1 MLTNYNMKKKASIYY
16 LNMYDDQGEYLPRE
30 NGIPLKEGPLNL
42 IYSVPVKTSF
52 YVVAYGMDDAYKI
65 MAALKKSLKLKK
77 RIGEANTGNYYG
89 VRAGKTY
96 LARGIYYGPHVNT
109 YDETEHHKLKMAF
122 EDFDS
127 DKLIAE
133 AHSAIIRTKGKEYAP
148 TATEIQGWLD
158 KNVLHNPSIE

>member
-1 MLTNYNMKKKASIYY
+1 MKKKASIYY
-16 LNMYDDQGEYLPRE
+16 LRMYDDQGEYIPTDIE
-30 NGIPLKEGPLNL
+30 NAMPLKEGPLNL

-52 YVVAYGMDDAYKI
+52 YVVAYGKDDAYKI
-65 MAALKKSLKLKK
+65 MAALKKLLKLKK

-127 DKLIAE
+127 DKIISKIISEYELTPDRKKSLI
-133 AHSAIIRTKGKEYAP
+133 
-148 TATEIQGWLD
+148 Q
-158 KNVLHNPSIE
+158 SINKLK